1 MVYKYYVKRGNKVFG
16 PYYYRSY
23 RDGNKTRKEYLGTKD
38 ERKETKSTFDENKIK
53 SIFLLSF
60 FVIVILLSV
69 FFPHPGI
76 AGKATLELGSKTFLA
91 NEPISGNLN
100 LMLKQGELIPEKTDI
115 LVQIWNETYRE
126 EEQIELKKLIKGSG
140 IEIEKEQGIFYI
152 ENTQL
157 AGQGSGYGLEGIKTI
172 HPFIYFKLEITG
184 TTETGT
190 EFLEQ
195 IDASVVSST
204 PFIYHTTN

>member
-69 FFPHPGI
+69 FNKFM
-76 AGKATLELGSKTFLA
+76 S
-91 NEPISGNLN
+91 
-100 LMLKQGELIPEKTDI
+100 
-115 LVQIWNETYRE
+115 
-126 EEQIELKKLIKGSG
+126 
-140 IEIEKEQGIFYI
+140 
-152 ENTQL
+152 
-157 AGQGSGYGLEGIKTI
+157 
-172 HPFIYFKLEITG
+172 YFMIG
-184 TTETGT
+184 
-190 EFLEQ
+190 
-195 IDASVVSST
+195 
-204 PFIYHTTN
+204 